1 MIINLYLLIFY
12 LEDNIQEHTKACEDS
27 IANCAPQKMV
37 ENTSS
42 IARLANRVLMVAK
55 QESDNSEDPYFV
67 ERVNQAADLLQ
78 SSKSYYLI
86 LFYHFFLS
94 KKGFSSWMMLAGFEK
109 EFLSCM
115 VSSSSGDTLLHVL
128 AEIWN
133 IGKC

>member
-1 MIINLYLLIFY
+1 MFWLIINWCLIIFY
-12 LEDNIQEHTKACEDS
+12 LEDNIQEHTKACEDA

-78 SSKSYYLI
+78 SSKSCYLI
-86 LFYHFFLS
+86 LFYDYFIL
-94 KKGFSSWMMLAGFEK
+94 
-109 EFLSCM
+109 
-115 VSSSSGDTLLHVL
+115 
-128 AEIWN
+128 N
-133 IGKC
+133 